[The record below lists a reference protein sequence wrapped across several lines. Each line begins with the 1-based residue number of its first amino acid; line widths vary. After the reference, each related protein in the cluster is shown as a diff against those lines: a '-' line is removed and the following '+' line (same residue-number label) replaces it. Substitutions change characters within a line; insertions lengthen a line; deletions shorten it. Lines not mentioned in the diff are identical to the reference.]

1 MALYTSPALE
11 TREILQLSV
20 VLLCCC
26 VAVCRVF
33 LWGVVWVVE
42 KVCGVRVGVGGWRL
56 MGFDSLSLRSHTYEL
71 VSTSGSETNT

>member
-1 MALYTSPALE
+1 M
-11 TREILQLSV
+11 
-20 VLLCCC
+20 
-26 VAVCRVF
+26 CRVF

-71 VSTSGSETNT
+71 VSTSDSETNTQNLQFSPPFCIIGGDEVLCDCQMV